1 MEREIKNINYQKLR
15 EALKGTQS
23 EKNIEA
29 ALIDEALARARY
41 TCYAKSARAN
51 RYE

>member
-23 EKNIEA
+23 KKI
-29 ALIDEALARARY
+29 LKQL
-41 TCYAKSARAN
+41 
-51 RYE
+51 